1 MKKTWVL
8 ALMLLLFVPSVL
20 AAGNLLGDAWHKI
33 LYMGG
38 LGFLNIGPDVAVV
51 AFVRLLIWIFIF
63 TVFFAVITSFGKGAN
78 NVLGFLNRGQAGVI
92 AAVIATIAAI
102 FLPADVL
109 LATGTSWATAIA
121 LLLIGGPI
129 VGLAWLCWKF
139 PGSGNETK
147 ATVTLKIILC
157 LLLLWIL
164 TAVKYHVGRIA

>member
-8 ALMLLLFVPSVL
+8 LGILLALPSVL
-20 AAGNLLGDAWHKI
+20 AAGTLLGDVWQKI
-33 LYMGG
+33 LYIGG
-38 LGFLNIGPDVAVV
+38 LGFLNIGAEAAVV
-51 AFVRLLIWIFIF
+51 AFTRLLIWILIF
-63 TVFFAVITSFGKGAN
+63 TVFFAVITSFGKKADN
-78 NVLGFLNRGQAGVI
+78 ALGFLNRGQAGVV

-102 FLPADVL
+102 FMPADVL

-121 LLLIGGPI
+121 LILIGGPV
-129 VGLAWLCWKF
+129 VGLAFLLWKF
-139 PGSGNETK
+139 PGPGQETK